1 MTIATVKTKSGVQF
15 DSLKEFGIYLDN
27 NPQDFVELELV
38 DIIDDEP
45 VVTNVIHVGDAVEYC
60 LIWGE

>member
-27 NPQDFVELELV
+27 NTEDFVELELI
-38 DIIDDEP
+38 DIIDGEP
-45 VVTNVIHVGDAVEYC
+45 VVTNVIHVDDAVEYC
-60 LIWGE
+60 LIWGD